1 MSARRRLDFE
11 DDHAQLYNSLTGQK
25 TAKRIKQ
32 IDALPSYHLFEEPH
46 FTLRLTRRE
55 FAHSALAAGI
65 AAALPAGVLSGC
77 SASSKAG
84 TANSVPLASSRP
96 RQFDDSSEILFP
108 RNFFWGTATAA
119 YQIEGGWNE
128 DGKGESIWDRFSH
141 TPGKIKN
148 GDTGDVAC
156 DSYHRWREDIA
167 LARAMNLNSYRFSIS
182 WPRIQPSGSG
192 PVNSKGIDYY
202 SRIVDAL
209 LEARIRPFVT
219 LYHWDL
225 PQALED
231 AGGWPN
237 RDTAS
242 RFADY
247 VEAMARALGDRVSD
261 WILFNE
267 PSAFVDLGYLEGT
280 HAPGRKSLLDFLRA
294 SHTVN
299 LAQGAGFRALKATRP
314 SARVGTAFSM
324 SACEPATGSE
334 PDRLAAERCH
344 AITNLWFLEPA
355 LKGRYPEALA
365 FLPETAMRIKSG
377 DLDQMRAPLD
387 FIGINLYYRTIASA
401 PSAIERLSHTQE
413 WLFPVKMAGGQ
424 QGPKTDNG
432 WEVWP
437 QALYDIVTRIS
448 RDFNRPPIEI
458 TESGC
463 AYNDGPDASGVIR
476 DPRRIHYHRQYL
488 QAVAAAMA
496 DGADVRG
503 YHAWSLIDNFEWAE
517 GFSDR
522 FGLAYVDFKT
532 KERTVKDS
540 GRWYAKVAA
549 ENRVETVTSAA

>member
-1 MSARRRLDFE
+1 MSCRWQNEL
-11 DDHAQLYNSLTGQK
+11 
-25 TAKRIKQ
+25 
-32 IDALPSYHLFEEPH
+32 EEPRS
-46 FTLRLTRRE
+46 TLRLTRRE

-65 AAALPAGVLSGC
+65 AAALPAGLFSGC
-77 SASSKAG
+77 TVSNAAR
-84 TANSVPLASSRP
+84 TANSAAPAGSTAG
-96 RQFDDSSEILFP
+96 QFDSSSEISFP
-108 RNFFWGTATAA
+108 KGFFWGTSTAA
-119 YQIEGGWNE
+119 YQIEGAWNE
-128 DGKGESIWDRFSH
+128 DGKGESIWDRFAH

-148 GDTGDVAC
+148 GDTGDLAC
-156 DSYHRWREDIA
+156 DSYHRSSED
-167 LARAMNLNSYRFSIS
+167 LAFLRAMNLNSYRFSIS
-182 WPRIQPSGSG
+182 WPRLQPAGSG

-202 SRIVDAL
+202 SRLVDAL

-231 AGGWPN
+231 AGGWPA

-242 RFADY
+242 HFANY
-247 VEAMARALGDRVSD
+247 VDLVARALGDRVSD
-261 WILFNE
+261 WMLFNE
-267 PSAFVDLGYLEGT
+267 PLAFTYRGYLEGSY
-280 HAPGRKSLLDFLRA
+280 APGRQSLLDFLRA

-299 LAQGAGFRALKATRP
+299 RAQAAGFRALKATRP

-324 SACEPATGSE
+324 SPCEPATGSE
-334 PDRLAAERCH
+334 EDRLAAERAH

-355 LKGRYPEALA
+355 LKGRYPEALV
-365 FLPETAMRIKSG
+365 FTSETAMGVKSG

-401 PSAIERLSHTQE
+401 PTAFERISHAQQ
-413 WLFPVKMAGGQ
+413 WLFPVKMTGGQ

-437 QALYDIVTRIS
+437 PALYDIVMRIT

-458 TESGC
+458 TENGC
-463 AYNDGPDASGVIR
+463 AYNDGPNASGVIR
-476 DPRRIHYHRQYL
+476 DTRRIEYHRQYL
-488 QAVAAAMA
+488 QALARAIA

-503 YHAWSLIDNFEWAE
+503 YHAWTLLDNFEWAE
-517 GFSDR
+517 GFSQR

-532 KERTVKDS
+532 QRRALKES

-549 ENRVETVTSAA
+549 ENRVGPGL